1 MYQNIV
7 VFCFS
12 TTGSKLSDSFKQNNG
27 NVQPKRTNEELQNNN
42 YRYLTILTERPS
54 YFQLYFKKTEADILS
69 RTENTRREF
78 VKGIDNFECDEFDIL
93 SFGTFTP

>member
-1 MYQNIV
+1 M
-7 VFCFS
+7 
-12 TTGSKLSDSFKQNNG
+12 
-27 NVQPKRTNEELQNNN
+27 
-42 YRYLTILTERPS
+42 
-54 YFQLYFKKTEADILS
+54 YFKKTEADILS